1 MGVDGYLLASCL
13 TCVIG
18 QRLVRVLCR
27 SCRESAIGPLD
38 FPQELLGRAS
48 VNGHAPHW
56 QPRGCE
62 RCGGTGYLGRTCVVE
77 VLEINDE
84 IRRLMRRDI
93 MLGEV
98 EDTAVRAGMSTMA
111 LDGLRKCL
119 AGVTTADEVRRVTVE
134 A

>member
-1 MGVDGYLLASCL
+1 
-13 TCVIG
+13 VIG

-27 SCRESAIGPLD
+27 SCRESVIGPLD
-38 FPQELLGRAS
+38 SPPELLHRAG
-48 VNGHAPHW
+48 VKGNAAHW

-62 RCGGTGYLGRTCVVE
+62 RCGGTGFLGRTCIVE

-93 MLGEV
+93 MVGEV
-98 EDTAVRAGMSTMA
+98 EDAAVRAGMSTMA